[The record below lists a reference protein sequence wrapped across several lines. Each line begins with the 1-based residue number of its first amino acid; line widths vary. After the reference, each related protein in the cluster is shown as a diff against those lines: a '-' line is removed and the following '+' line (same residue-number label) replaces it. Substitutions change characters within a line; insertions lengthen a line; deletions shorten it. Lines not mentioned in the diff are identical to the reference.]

1 MVCLTGENNHFMF
14 IVINILKDVV
24 SLSICVSMWSLC
36 IYMLCQSKDVR
47 NKGINQKVIVNSK
60 NKSQVSP
67 DKSYA

>member
-14 IVINILKDVV
+14 IVINIFKSRGFFVN
-24 SLSICVSMWSLC
+24 
-36 IYMLCQSKDVR
+36 DVR